1 VIAGTSEFAFAITA
15 KHVLVEGIARMQRPS
30 AAHAPSALFIPAN
43 LNKPSLDPEKLKV
56 TWMGA
61 RHANMMNVLH
71 VGYNET
77 LDIACCVI
85 APQELHAAPFQPV
98 SIPVDTAVPN
108 VEEMVHMA
116 SLDNMTI
123 DELVPPT
130 DASGIGQTI
139 SLTRRVSIRIGVV
152 TGIYPGGLRQ
162 YRWPCFT
169 TSIPAEPGMSGGY
182 VTLPRDGKTMG
193 ACGIVCADNSSQEAR
208 SDSLVCGESVIA
220 SAWSALCLRAPESIP
235 STATTPTHTL
245 YDFMKAGRMDK
256 ALGGIDHIQ
265 LREGDDGDCTIG
277 FR

>member
-1 VIAGTSEFAFAITA
+1 MPIPHDPLCRWWVEASAENPAQVEALRPSLLAFTAFGPGREPGFAGSGFVIAGTSEFAFAITA

-108 VEEMVHMA
+108 VGEMVHMA

-130 DASGIGQTI
+130 DASGI
-139 SLTRRVSIRIGVV
+139 
-152 TGIYPGGLRQ
+152 
-162 YRWPCFT
+162 
-169 TSIPAEPGMSGGY
+169 
-182 VTLPRDGKTMG
+182 
-193 ACGIVCADNSSQEAR
+193 
-208 SDSLVCGESVIA
+208 
-220 SAWSALCLRAPESIP
+220 
-235 STATTPTHTL
+235 
-245 YDFMKAGRMDK
+245 
-256 ALGGIDHIQ
+256 
-265 LREGDDGDCTIG
+265 
-277 FR
+277 

>member
-1 VIAGTSEFAFAITA
+1 MPIPHDPLCRWWVEASAENPAQVEALRPSLLAFTAFGPGREPGFAGSGF
-15 KHVLVEGIARMQRPS
+15 VIARMQRPS

-169 TSIPAEPGMSGGY
+169 TSIPAEP
-182 VTLPRDGKTMG
+182 
-193 ACGIVCADNSSQEAR
+193 
-208 SDSLVCGESVIA
+208 
-220 SAWSALCLRAPESIP
+220 
-235 STATTPTHTL
+235 
-245 YDFMKAGRMDK
+245 
-256 ALGGIDHIQ
+256 
-265 LREGDDGDCTIG
+265 
-277 FR
+277 